1 MHNIA
6 EVLRDA
12 WRLAKPYFAGSD
24 ERRSA
29 WVLLAAVIALR
40 LVLVGAEVVLSFW
53 GNAFMTSLADKDW
66 DTFIALLLTWKVTA
80 SGWILPGFCGVAA
93 LYIVIAVYRIYLT
106 QWLQIRWR
114 RWMTRHFL
122 DQWLA
127 DRAYYRI
134 SLIPPTDEGR
144 AIGIEN
150 PDQRIAEDLRAF
162 IGDGVAGVRG
172 ILFLGI
178 DLLST
183 VVSLFSFI
191 AILWS
196 LSGPLT
202 VLGVSI
208 PGYMVWVALIYA
220 VFGTVATHFVG
231 RPLVLLNFRK
241 QRVEADFRFALVRLR
256 ENTEGVALYRG
267 EDEEK
272 RGLLARFEALA
283 ANWWLLMQRYKF
295 LTALTAGYGQVASVF
310 PIVVAAPRYFAGL
323 IPLGALT
330 QTAGAF
336 GQVQGAMSWFVD
348 SYADIAS
355 WRATVERL
363 ATFHRAIEAARAAAG
378 EGVHLASGT
387 DSGYSLRRATL
398 ALPNGEVLLRDA
410 DLTLRRGQSVVITG
424 RSGSGKSTLFR
435 ALAGIW
441 PFGRGQVRRPSG
453 RSLFLPQRAYIP
465 LGTLRHAITYP
476 APPDAHADRDVR
488 EVLEAVGLGAL
499 ANRLEDEDNWGQRL
513 SGGEQQRLALARAL
527 LARPDWL
534 FLDEATASL
543 DAEAEAALYASLK
556 RLLPGTTVV
565 SIAHRPA
572 VREFHDR
579 HLVFQRGPQGPG
591 RIVETFAEKNIGEK
605 TGAAV
610 ALFVPPPAE
619 GWFARVAS
627 LLSLSRWLGR
637 PQRPRRLPGP
647 GGS

>member
-1 MHNIA
+1 MRTIA
-6 EVLRDA
+6 EFLRDA
-12 WRLAKPYFAGSD
+12 WHLAKPYFSRSE

-29 WVLLAAVIALR
+29 WLLLGAIIAMR
-40 LVLVGAEVVLSFW
+40 LVLVGIEVVLSFW
-53 GNAFMTSLADKDW
+53 NNAFFTSLQEKDW
-66 DTFIALLLTWKVTA
+66 DSFIALLLTWKVTD
-80 SGWILPGFCGVAA
+80 GGILPGFCGVAA
-93 LYIVIAVYRIYLT
+93 AYIVIAVYRIYLT

-114 RWMTRHFL
+114 RWMTRNFL
-122 DQWLA
+122 DEWLA

-134 SLIPPTDEGR
+134 SLIPPGNGGR
-144 AIGIEN
+144 EAGIEN

-178 DLLST
+178 DLLSN
-183 VVSLFSFI
+183 VVSLVSFI

-196 LSGPLT
+196 LSGPLE

-220 VFGTVATHFVG
+220 VAGTVATHYVG
-231 RPLVLLNFRK
+231 RPLALLNFAK
-241 QRVEADFRFALVRLR
+241 QRVEADFRFSLVRLR
-256 ENTEGVALYRG
+256 ENTEGVALYGG

-272 RGLLARFEALA
+272 RGLLVRFEALA
-283 ANWWLLMQRYKF
+283 ANWWLLMQRYKL

-323 IPLGALT
+323 VPLGALT

-363 ATFHRAIEAARAAAG
+363 STFQRAIAAAHAAAG
-378 EGVHLASGT
+378 EGVHLGAGS
-387 DSGYSLRRATL
+387 DAGYALAGATL
-398 ALPNGEVLLRDA
+398 ALPGGEALLEQA
-410 DLTLRRGQSVVITG
+410 DLTLRPGELVVVTG

-441 PFGRGQVRRPSG
+441 PFGSGEVRRPAG
-453 RSLFLPQRAYIP
+453 HSLFLPQRPYIP
-465 LGTLRHAITYP
+465 LGTLRHAVAYP
-476 APPDAHADRDVR
+476 APPDAYADAAVR
-488 EVLEAVGLGAL
+488 EALAAVGLGGL
-499 ANRLEDEDNWGQRL
+499 AARLDEEENWSQRL

-543 DAEAEAALYASLK
+543 DPEAEALMY
-556 RLLPGTTVV
+556 RLLHERLPGTTII

-572 VREFHDR
+572 VGEFHER
-579 HLVFQRGPQGPG
+579 HLVFQRPTEGPG
-591 RIVETFAEKNIGEK
+591 QLVEKQ
-605 TGAAV
+605 
-610 ALFVPPPAE
+610 PAM
-619 GWFARVAS
+619 AK
-627 LLSLSRWLGR
+627 
-637 PQRPRRLPGP
+637 
-647 GGS
+647 